1 MNWAMHNNDS
11 NKNSCVYLKSQ
22 KLETG
27 NKVDKMLKIHTL
39 ELGTETGL
47 QPKAGPKLCLMVI
60 SAKWSP
66 TVSLRKALPCGCA
79 VVAGEARCPSWDV
92 QPLCSSGPVLERE
105 GEDRGEFIFLS
116 YLSFFL

>member
-27 NKVDKMLKIHTL
+27 HKVDKMLKIHTL
-39 ELGTETGL
+39 ELGTETEL
-47 QPKAGPKLCLMVI
+47 KAGPKLCLMVM

-92 QPLCSSGPVLERE
+92 QPLCSSGLVLERE